1 MARNKAERQANM
13 APTDDQKTDT
23 ETTANT
29 DAGTGSTEGG
39 APASTEGQAPAA
51 TDPNP
56 APAAAATETKDR
68 KSIVPAKYS
77 SKYKDG
83 GDSPTSKFIKQECVG
98 KDGFEFPAFFNLCRI
113 NGIAEDKVKHYE
125 GVIASKA
132 HGGEG
137 RTRMTLR
144 NMLATIARK
153 NGKLKK
159 QDGTEQEVVEAKA
172 PVSGAAAK
180 AQETAAASQ
189 EATSTN

>member
-1 MARNKAERQANM
+1 MARNKADRQAQMGSTEN
-13 APTDDQKTDT
+13 
-23 ETTANT
+23 ETTGPDTGTGTGSA
-29 DAGTGSTEGG
+29 DAGTTT
-39 APASTEGQAPAA
+39 STEGQAAAA

-56 APAAAATETKDR
+56 AATTEAAKDR

-113 NGIAEDKVKHYE
+113 NGIADDKVKHYE

-159 QDGTEQEVVEAKA
+159 QDGTEQDVVEAKA

-189 EATSTN
+189 ETTSAN